1 MTDNTF
7 YNDQFYQPADDQS
20 QDQYEVLPHLRDYF
34 QEYELTASQ
43 EAAVQQLES
52 FFAGDTQVFLLK
64 GYAGTGKTFLLQGI
78 IKYLRSHEY
87 QVISCAP
94 TGKAASVLQQKVNPL
109 SSTIHRTIYS
119 FHDLEGTQELI
130 SIKDDIDNDKILY
143 RQSIK
148 AALLFGVVK
157 HLDGSKIVMIVD
169 ESSMISDVNNFS
181 EDAEFICGSGKL
193 LKDIF
198 DCIQLDS
205 YSQRKIIFVGDPAQL
220 PPVNMHLS
228 PALNASYINKI
239 FNYQSLEY
247 ELTDVVRQKADSAL
261 IFNATYIRTQIQRHS
276 YSNFSLKLLAPEVIA
291 LSNEINDH
299 GTTNL
304 ISCLHNIA
312 DQYRQNLQQLSLPTL
327 TFIAATNDKV
337 LDYNL
342 TLRKFVFPQLE
353 SSQTTSSTQQQNEIL
368 QTKALEQYLNLQQI
382 DPLAKTL
389 DHAFDLQQGELLLVV
404 KNNHLYQIF
413 NGQQIIIK
421 QYDFN
426 SYREFTTRFYK
437 KQKPKDNKDNKKNKG
452 SRDSKPKVVSLT
464 LRFINVVIIRENY
477 QISDTYIEQP
487 CKLLLNRLYTRDPE
501 QITELFQALNVN
513 FNERY
518 KKSHP
523 QPHIDKDEYRSEL
536 RYDPYYNALQTSF
549 GYAITCHKAQGSEWD
564 KVYIDCAIKAGKDEP
579 FFRWFYTALTR
590 AKKQVTLINYHPFNS
605 FSKAF
610 KPNYSYGTGK
620 SSLSSTATP
629 EAKRP
634 PVPHQSSEIAHSVNK
649 ANNVPKFDHWQ
660 QLSADNK
667 LVMPNEES
675 KMVNVHKASPAK
687 LRSGPQEPR
696 TTQTQHLS
704 KPAQTVEEF
713 NPCAWQDEGWS
724 DDGDYSDYWGQSQTT
739 APEFDDFYDDYYCDA
754 DMACHNSAAP
764 LSNTSTVSQA
774 PQVQLGSQAHQGTQV
789 QQDNLHLKSLAPNNR
804 AVASTGNREYIP
816 YQTQQQPR
824 TKAEEMSAAI
834 TPDKTGVN
842 CVSCPSQQPNAVN
855 SFSTPAPSVE
865 PLEVYCQRL
874 VDSSSI
880 PLRAQFDGNFQY
892 QKRMVFVSE
901 ADKKKFMRVM
911 LSYNGSE
918 VFSAVMLSKSTLPA
932 EITQQVLALLKANIL
947 HNSISQI
954 ESSVL
959 PQHLTTQPH
968 ASLSN
973 EQMGTATLE
982 DAPIPDDI
990 DLSLQDALK
999 VFVTTLKERNIVVL
1013 SWESKP
1019 YRLRFKVMDISTPAG
1034 ATTSTSFDLIYNG
1047 KCEITRLSPVGK
1059 INKQQADLFNA
1070 IQDVIS
1076 ALG

>member
-1 MTDNTF
+1 M
-7 YNDQFYQPADDQS
+7 
-20 QDQYEVLPHLRDYF
+20 
-34 QEYELTASQ
+34 
-43 EAAVQQLES
+43 
-52 FFAGDTQVFLLK
+52 
-64 GYAGTGKTFLLQGI
+64 LQGI
-78 IKYLRSHEY
+78 VRYLSNHEY
-87 QVISCAP
+87 NVISCAP
-94 TGKAASVLQQKVNPL
+94 TGKATIVLHKKVDPTAA
-109 SSTIHRTIYS
+109 TIHKTIYQFEVHES
-119 FHDLEGTQELI
+119 KRELL
-130 SIKDDIDNDKILY
+130 SIQDNIDSQYDDDIDNDTILSN
-143 RQSIK
+143 QTIK
-148 AALLFGVVK
+148 PTIVFGTVK
-157 HLDGSKIVMIVD
+157 HINGDKIVMIVD
-169 ESSMISDVNNFS
+169 ESSMIPDVYNVDQDS
-181 EDAEFICGSGKL
+181 EFICGSGKL
-193 LKDIF
+193 LNDIF
-198 DCIQLDS
+198 DCMQLTS
-205 YSQRKIIFVGDPAQL
+205 YCQHKIIFVGDPAQL
-220 PPVNMHLS
+220 PPVKMNYS
-228 PALNASYINKI
+228 PALNAEYISQH
-239 FNYQSLEY
+239 FNSSSMEY
-247 ELTDVVRQKADSAL
+247 ELTDVVRQQGAENPVL
-261 IFNATYIRTQIQRHS
+261 GNATYIRTKLQQHS
-276 YSNFSLKLLAPEVIA
+276 FSNFFLKLQDPDFIA
-291 LSNEINDH
+291 ISNSS
-299 GTTNL
+299 
-304 ISCLHNIA
+304 ISNILHKVA
-312 DQYRQNLQQLSLPTL
+312 DQYRQSIQQLSFPTVTL
-327 TFIAATNDKV
+327 IAATNNKV
-337 LDYNL
+337 QEYNS
-342 TLRKFVFPQLE
+342 TLRKLVFPQLQ
-353 SSQTTSSTQQQNEIL
+353 QTEDAATAFQQPNAIL
-368 QTKALEQYLNLQQI
+368 QAEIQEHT
-382 DPLAKTL
+382 
-389 DHAFDLQQGELLLVV
+389 FDLQQGELLLVV
-404 KNNHLYQIF
+404 KNNYLHGLY

-421 QYDFN
+421 QYNFD
-426 SYREFTTRFYK
+426 SYREFKVTFRRQ
-437 KQKPKDNKDNKKNKG
+437 QKDKNNNKNKY
-452 SRDSKPKVVSLT
+452 SKRDVTSVT
-464 LRFINVVIIRENY
+464 LRFIDVVIIKQND
-477 QISDTYIEQP
+477 QDPDNNIEQ
-487 CKLLLNRLYTRDPE
+487 CCTLLLNRLYTNNSE
-501 QITELFQALNVN
+501 QLSELNQALIVN
-513 FNERY
+513 FKQRH
-518 KKSHP
+518 KKSSSTTSEEETNVANTKEEEA
-523 QPHIDKDEYRSEL
+523 QLRQQDEYL
-536 RYDPYYNALQTSF
+536 NALQANF
-549 GYAITCHKAQGSEWD
+549 GYAITCHKAQGSEWSD
-564 KVYIDCAIKAGKDEP
+564 VYIDCLATTLGKGEA

-675 KMVNVHKASPAK
+675 KMVNVHTASPAK
-687 LRSGPQEPR
+687 LRSGPQEPH
-696 TTQTQHLS
+696 TTQAQHLS

-724 DDGDYSDYWGQSQTT
+724 DDGDYSDYWGQPQTT

-754 DMACHNSAAP
+754 DTACLNSATP
-764 LSNTSTVSQA
+764 LSSTAPQA
-774 PQVQLGSQAHQGTQV
+774 PQVQHRAQVQPETQV
-789 QQDNLHLKSLAPNNR
+789 QQDYQPLKFLAPND
-804 AVASTGNREYIP
+804 STVVSNGNSKDIS
-816 YQTQQQPR
+816 YQTPQQQLR
-824 TKAEEMSAAI
+824 SQAEEMSAAI
-834 TPDKTGVN
+834 TPDKTMGGN
-842 CVSCPSQQPNAVN
+842 CVFSQSQQSNDAN
-855 SFSTPAPSVE
+855 SFPTPDPSVE
-865 PLEVYCQRL
+865 PLEAYCQRL

-954 ESSVL
+954 ESCVL

-999 VFVTTLKERNIVVL
+999 VFVTKLKERNIVVL

>member
-78 IKYLRSHEY
+78 LKYLTSHEY

-94 TGKAASVLQQKVNPL
+94 TGKAASVLNKKVDPDAH
-109 SSTIHRTIYS
+109 TIHKTIYD
-119 FHDLEGTQELI
+119 FQELEGAQELI
-130 SIKDDIDNDKILY
+130 SVKDDINNDKILY
-143 RQSIK
+143 QQTTK
-148 AALLFGVVK
+148 TKTALLFGKVK

-169 ESSMISDVNNFS
+169 ESSMISDVNDFN
-181 EDAEFICGSGKL
+181 EDADFICGSGKL

-198 DCIQLDS
+198 DCVQLDS
-205 YSQRKIIFVGDPAQL
+205 YPQRKIIFVGDPAQL
-220 PPVNMHLS
+220 PPINMKLS
-228 PALNASYINKI
+228 PALNTIYLDKT
-239 FNYQSLEY
+239 FNYPCLGY
-247 ELTDVVRQKADSAL
+247 ELTDVVRQEADSTL

-291 LSNEINDH
+291 LSNEINAQ

-312 DQYRQNLQQLSLPTL
+312 DQYRQSLQQLSFPTL
-327 TFIAATNDKV
+327 TLIAATNDKV
-337 LDYNL
+337 LDYNF

-353 SSQTTSSTQQQNEIL
+353 LSQSAQITSATQQQNEIL
-368 QTKALEQYLNLQQI
+368 QAEMLEHSL
-382 DPLAKTL
+382 
-389 DHAFDLQQGELLLVV
+389 DLQQGELLLVV
-404 KNNHLYQIF
+404 KNNYFHQLY

-421 QYDFN
+421 QCNFN
-426 SYREFTTRFYK
+426 SYCEFSTRFYK

-452 SRDSKPKVVSLT
+452 SRNSKPKVISVT
-464 LRFINVVIIRENY
+464 LRFIDAVIITQNY
-477 QISDTYIEQP
+477 QDPDHNIEKP

-523 QPHIDKDEYRSEL
+523 QSHRNDAEYRNA
-536 RYDPYYNALQTSF
+536 RKNDPYFNALQTGF

-564 KVYIDCAIKAGKDEP
+564 QVYIDCATKSGKGET

-675 KMVNVHKASPAK
+675 KMVNVHTASPAK

-696 TTQTQHLS
+696 TTQAQHLS

-724 DDGDYSDYWGQSQTT
+724 DNGDYSDYWGQPQTT

-754 DMACHNSAAP
+754 DTAYHNSAAS

-789 QQDNLHLKSLAPNNR
+789 QQDDLHLKSMAPNNR
-804 AVASTGNREYIP
+804 AVASTGYREYIP
-816 YQTQQQPR
+816 YQTQQQQPH
-824 TKAEEMSAAI
+824 TKSEEVSAAI
-834 TPDKTGVN
+834 TPNKTGVN
-842 CVSCPSQQPNAVN
+842 CVSSPSQQPNAAN
-855 SFSTPAPSVE
+855 SFPTPDPSVE
-865 PLEVYCQRL
+865 PLEAYCQRL

-959 PQHLTTQPH
+959 PQNLTTQPH

-1019 YRLRFKVMDISTPAG
+1019 YRLRFKVVDISTPAG
-1034 ATTSTSFDLIYNG
+1034 TTTSTNFDLIYNG

-1070 IQDVIS
+1070 IQNVIS

>member
-78 IKYLRSHEY
+78 LKYLTSHEY

-94 TGKAASVLQQKVNPL
+94 TGKAASVLNKKVDPDAH
-109 SSTIHRTIYS
+109 TIHKTIYD
-119 FHDLEGTQELI
+119 FQELEGAQELI
-130 SIKDDIDNDKILY
+130 SVKDDINNDKILY
-143 RQSIK
+143 QQTTK
-148 AALLFGVVK
+148 TKTALLFGKVK

-169 ESSMISDVNNFS
+169 ESSMISDVNDFN
-181 EDAEFICGSGKL
+181 EDADFICGSGKL

-198 DCIQLDS
+198 DCVQLDS
-205 YSQRKIIFVGDPAQL
+205 YPQRKIIFVGDPAQL
-220 PPVNMHLS
+220 PPINMKLS
-228 PALNASYINKI
+228 PALNTIYLDKT
-239 FNYQSLEY
+239 FNYPCLGY
-247 ELTDVVRQKADSAL
+247 ELTDVVRQEADSTL

-291 LSNEINDH
+291 LSNEINAQ

-312 DQYRQNLQQLSLPTL
+312 DQYRQSLQQLSFPTL
-327 TFIAATNDKV
+327 TLIAATNDKV
-337 LDYNL
+337 LDYNF

-353 SSQTTSSTQQQNEIL
+353 LSQSAQITSATQQQNEIL
-368 QTKALEQYLNLQQI
+368 QAEMLEHSL
-382 DPLAKTL
+382 
-389 DHAFDLQQGELLLVV
+389 DLQQGELLLVV
-404 KNNHLYQIF
+404 KNNYFHQLY

-421 QYDFN
+421 QCNFN
-426 SYREFTTRFYK
+426 SYCEFSTRFYK

-452 SRDSKPKVVSLT
+452 SRNSKPKVISVT
-464 LRFINVVIIRENY
+464 LRFIDAVIITQNY
-477 QISDTYIEQP
+477 QDPDHDIEKP

-523 QPHIDKDEYRSEL
+523 QSHRNDAEYRNA
-536 RYDPYYNALQTSF
+536 RKNDPYFNALHTNF

-564 KVYIDCAIKAGKDEP
+564 QVYIDCATKSGKGET

-605 FSKAF
+605 FSKSF
-610 KPNYSYGTGK
+610 KPNYSYGYSSGK
-620 SSLSSTATP
+620 SGLSSGSNP
-629 EAKRP
+629 ESNRHSIP
-634 PVPHQSSEIAHSVNK
+634 RQTVEIANSV
-649 ANNVPKFDHWQ
+649 ANSNDAPNLVPEYHWP
-660 QLSADNK
+660 QLSANNSSLTTNDDR
-667 LVMPNEES
+667 VAA
-675 KMVNVHKASPAK
+675 NVHTTSPEE
-687 LRSGPQEPR
+687 LRS
-696 TTQTQHLS
+696 TTQVPHTTQAQHLS
-704 KPAQTVEEF
+704 TPTQTTEET

-724 DDGDYSDYWGQSQTT
+724 ADGDYSDYWGQPQTT
-739 APEFDDFYDDYYCDA
+739 APKFDDFYDDYYCDA
-754 DMACHNSAAP
+754 DTACLNSATP
-764 LSNTSTVSQA
+764 LSSTAPQA
-774 PQVQLGSQAHQGTQV
+774 PQVQHRAQVQPETQV
-789 QQDNLHLKSLAPNNR
+789 QQDYQPLKFLAPND
-804 AVASTGNREYIP
+804 STVVSNGNSKDIS
-816 YQTQQQPR
+816 YQTPQQQLR
-824 TKAEEMSAAI
+824 SQAEEMSAAI
-834 TPDKTGVN
+834 TLDKTMGGN
-842 CVSCPSQQPNAVN
+842 CVFSQSQQSNDAN
-855 SFSTPAPSVE
+855 SFPTPDPSVE
-865 PLEVYCQRL
+865 PLEAYCQRL

-954 ESSVL
+954 ESCVL

-999 VFVTTLKERNIVVL
+999 VFVTKLKERNIVVL